1 MSLVAIILGFLL
13 GDLTSYLFVPLLQQ
27 VSVNGLDVPPF
38 RVISEQSDYI
48 KIYITTAVMMLV
60 DLTVLSTFVSKIKM
74 SQALKLGED

>member
-1 MSLVAIILGFLL
+1 MSLVAIIIGFLL

-27 VSVNGLDVPPF
+27 VSVNGWDVPPF
-38 RVISEQSDYI
+38 RVFFEQGDYI

-60 DLTVLSTFVSKIKM
+60 DLTDLSTFVSKIKM